1 MLYKIGNWI
10 NESFGQILD
19 SIKSQYMNIST
30 YRSLIGSSYVK
41 LPAELR
47 SPEKNWSTSKKKTI
61 QKELHKKI
69 KSLLIISI
77 TAKLN
82 FLYQKKILSKLKLKI
97 TFPSMFFIM
106 KIN

>member
-41 LPAELR
+41 LPAALR
-47 SPEKNWSTSKKKTI
+47 SPE
-61 QKELHKKI
+61 KI

-82 FLYQKKILSKLKLKI
+82 FLYQKKILSNLKLKI